1 MPYLL
6 TATPSSPTSW
16 VKMDNES
23 VLSGHTGHSEP
34 PTSRLSKSNLNNLN
48 NKGSGHPA
56 PPRTLTNHFPK
67 SNLSVNSFP
76 TLPPLPSMPPN
87 LTSLSNYSLSRTGRT
102 LQNGNYYHLGPRPGL
117 HSPSMV
123 NGHLGHGPDSPYHH
137 TTLSVPLSQ
146 GLQPG
151 YDSAQVQM
159 LPYQEDWADNTT
171 VTGMSDLMVPTKPLN
186 TGDQELGWRSSCQ
199 RYIGQFLVALL
210 SLLAFLSPIV
220 MVLLPRM
227 SFLGLRTS
235 QLKCE
240 VECDGLLISF
250 SFKLFILAIGTW
262 AVFYRRPRA
271 SLPRIHLFRGLIT
284 LLLALFLV
292 AFWLFY
298 GVRLMEQRR
307 KLQYTDLVR
316 YASSFLDSL
325 VCLHYLALLLLE
337 LRHQGQPQFYIK
349 VVRSPDGESRGL
361 PLGKLSIQRAA
372 AMVLEMYYTNFPI
385 YNPYLDQI
393 PAKKGGRENYKY
405 YDVDGLGNME
415 RGGSRVSSPIYG
427 LAGGLSKKELSH
439 NERFYEE
446 YEYERRL
453 KKRRAKLITA
463 TEEAF
468 AHIKRMPGDHM
479 KGPSSPLDSYE
490 AAQSI
495 FPSLARPLQKYL
507 RITRQQPRHT
517 MDSILAHLAT
527 SIMYDMAPKAFLE
540 KYIVSSPVLQTEQ
553 EQLDIHPWSLV
564 CEVLLSR
571 GIEAGTMFQLR
582 QGEVLLLCEVVALPH
597 YSISEQVMNLAHNK
611 FVIKPNNES
620 PV

>member
-16 VKMDNES
+16 VKMDTES
-23 VLSGHTGHSEP
+23 VLSGHSEA
-34 PTSRLSKSNLNNLN
+34 SNGRLSRQNLNNLSKGVQGSN
-48 NKGSGHPA
+48 NTFNAQQRGLNS
-56 PPRTLTNHFPK
+56 HFPK
-67 SNLSVNSFP
+67 SNLSVNNFP

-102 LQNGNYYHLGPRPGL
+102 LNNGNYYHLGPRTGL
-117 HSPSMV
+117 NTPQFNSV
-123 NGHLGHGPDSPYHH
+123 LESPYQ
-137 TTLSVPLSQ
+137 TSLSVPISQ
-146 GLQPG
+146 GLHPG
-151 YDSAQVQM
+151 YDNAQVHM

-171 VTGMSDLMVPTKPLN
+171 VTGMSDLITPTKPLSRE
-186 TGDQELGWRSSCQ
+186 DQDLGWRWSCQ
-199 RYIGQFLVALL
+199 RYIGQFTVALL

-220 MVLLPRM
+220 MVILPRM
-227 SFLGLRTS
+227 DFMGLKNS

-250 SFKLFILAIGTW
+250 SFKLFILSVGSW

-271 SLPRIHLFRGLIT
+271 TLPRIHLFRGLIT
-284 LLLALFLV
+284 VLLFIFLV

-298 GVRLMEQRR
+298 SVRLVEQRR
-307 KLQYTDLVR
+307 KIQYGDIVR
-316 YASSFLDSL
+316 YASSLLDSL
-325 VCLHYLALLLLE
+325 LGLHYLALLLLE
-337 LRHQGQPQFYIK
+337 LRHTGQPQYWIK
-349 VVRSPDGESRGL
+349 CVRSPDGESRSL
-361 PLGKLSIQRAA
+361 PIGKLSVQRAA
-372 AMVLEMYYTNFPI
+372 ALVLEMYYTQFPI
-385 YNPYLDQI
+385 YNPYLEQI
-393 PAKKGGRENYKY
+393 PAKKGGRGTENYKY
-405 YDVDGLGNME
+405 YDVDGLGNMGD
-415 RGGSRVSSPIYG
+415 RNTSRVSSPVYG

-468 AHIKRMPGDHM
+468 AHIKRMPADHM
-479 KGPSSPLDSYE
+479 KGPTSPLDSYE

-540 KYIVSSPVLQTEQ
+540 KYLVNSPVLQTEQ
-553 EQLDIHPWSLV
+553 EQVEFQPWSLV
-564 CEVLLSR
+564 CETLLSR
-571 GIEAGTMFQLR
+571 GVDTGTVFQLR
-582 QGEVLLLCEVVALPH
+582 QGEVLLLCEVIPLPH
-597 YSISEQVMNLAHNK
+597 YTITEQVLNLAHNK
-611 FVIKPNNES
+611 FIIKANNES

>member
-1 MPYLL
+1 MPQGS
-6 TATPSSPTSW
+6 TA
-16 VKMDNES
+16 E
-23 VLSGHTGHSEP
+23 ER
-34 PTSRLSKSNLNNLN
+34 RLAS
-48 NKGSGHPA
+48 A
-56 PPRTLTNHFPK
+56 
-67 SNLSVNSFP
+67 
-76 TLPPLPSMPPN
+76 
-87 LTSLSNYSLSRTGRT
+87 TGRT
-102 LQNGNYYHLGPRPGL
+102 R
-117 HSPSMV
+117 
-123 NGHLGHGPDSPYHH
+123 
-137 TTLSVPLSQ
+137 
-146 GLQPG
+146 
-151 YDSAQVQM
+151 
-159 LPYQEDWADNTT
+159 
-171 VTGMSDLMVPTKPLN
+171 
-186 TGDQELGWRSSCQ
+186 WRW
-199 RYIGQFLVALL
+199 
-210 SLLAFLSPIV
+210 
-220 MVLLPRM
+220 
-227 SFLGLRTS
+227 LGL
-235 QLKCE
+235 
-240 VECDGLLISF
+240 
-250 SFKLFILAIGTW
+250 ILAIGTW

-540 KYIVSSPVLQTEQ
+540 KYLVSSPVLQTEQ
-553 EQLDIHPWSLV
+553 EQLDTQPWSLV

-597 YSISEQVMNLAHNK
+597 YSITEQVMNLAHNK